1 MESTEQ
7 SDGRLQRIDKP
18 WGYEIW
24 FAVTDK
30 YIGKIL
36 FIRKGHRLSLQ
47 YHERKDETLYCLQG
61 KASLIVERAGTRNTL
76 PLEPDRSYRIEP
88 MTVHR
93 MEAAEDTTLVEVSTP
108 ETEDVVRVE
117 DDYGRVP
124 EQS

>member
-1 MESTEQ
+1 MESAEQ
-7 SDGRLQRIDKP
+7 SDSRLRKIEKP

-47 YHERKDETLYCLQG
+47 YHERKDETLYCLRG
-61 KASLIVERAGTRNTL
+61 KASLIVERAGTRDTL

-93 MEAAEDTTLVEVSTP
+93 MEAAEDTTLIEVSTP

-124 EQS
+124 KSL

>member
-1 MESTEQ
+1 MQNVEQ
-7 SDGRLQRIDKP
+7 SGSRLQRIEKP

-61 KASLIVERAGTRNTL
+61 KASLIVERAGTTNSL
-76 PLEPDRSYRIEP
+76 PLEPGRSCRIEP

-93 MEAAEDTTLVEVSTP
+93 MEAAEDTTLIEVSTP

>member
-1 MESTEQ
+1 MKNVEQ
-7 SDGRLQRIDKP
+7 SGSRLERVEKP

-47 YHERKDETLYCLQG
+47 YHERKDETLYCLRG
-61 KASLIVERAGTRNTL
+61 KASLIVERAGTRDTL

-124 EQS
+124 KSP

>member
-1 MESTEQ
+1 MESAEQ
-7 SDGRLQRIDKP
+7 SDSRLRKIEKP

-30 YIGKIL
+30 YLGKIL

-76 PLEPDRSYRIEP
+76 PMEPDRSYRIEP

-93 MEAAEDTTLVEVSTP
+93 MEAAEDTTLIEVSTP